1 MAITGE
7 GLAIWTEE
15 RLKTFLQADSF
26 DGDDVDYVAVI
37 RAYRHMPPE
46 IFTKF
51 VALYVAEGHDL
62 NAKNRNGET
71 LVQTIS
77 SHTQG
82 AEYVE
87 ILKAAG
93 AA

>member
-7 GLAIWTEE
+7 GLSVWTEE
-15 RLKTFLQADSF
+15 RLRTFLQVDSF

-51 VALYVAEGHDL
+51 VALFAAEGHDL
-62 NAKNRNGET
+62 NAKNRKGET
-71 LVQTIS
+71 LLQTMS
-77 SHTQG
+77 AHTQG

-87 ILKAAG
+87 ILKASG
-93 AA
+93 AE